1 MLRLPPPLS
10 FWIHSYLSKR
20 RRYGGICL
28 HFPYMIERDFLEIV
42 AVKLKRHSVVGG
54 GKCINLCG
62 YILLPPEIYIA
73 EILYVCRLEIWR
85 KCIFLALLVL
95 VKFKFIRKNRGEE
108 FQSSRRWRF
117 LFCLF
122 FNSENIDIFRRRLKK
137 KLKHFGIIWYQRNF

>member
-10 FWIHSYLSKR
+10 FWIHSYLCKR

-73 EILYVCRLEIWR
+73 EILYVCRLEI
-85 KCIFLALLVL
+85 
-95 VKFKFIRKNRGEE
+95 
-108 FQSSRRWRF
+108 
-117 LFCLF
+117 
-122 FNSENIDIFRRRLKK
+122 
-137 KLKHFGIIWYQRNF
+137 

>member
-73 EILYVCRLEIWR
+73 EILYCLSSWNLTKVYIFSPSSPGEI
-85 KCIFLALLVL
+85 
-95 VKFKFIRKNRGEE
+95 
-108 FQSSRRWRF
+108 
-117 LFCLF
+117 
-122 FNSENIDIFRRRLKK
+122 
-137 KLKHFGIIWYQRNF
+137 

>member
-73 EILYVCRLEIWR
+73 EILYVCRLEI
-85 KCIFLALLVL
+85 
-95 VKFKFIRKNRGEE
+95 
-108 FQSSRRWRF
+108 
-117 LFCLF
+117 
-122 FNSENIDIFRRRLKK
+122 
-137 KLKHFGIIWYQRNF
+137 